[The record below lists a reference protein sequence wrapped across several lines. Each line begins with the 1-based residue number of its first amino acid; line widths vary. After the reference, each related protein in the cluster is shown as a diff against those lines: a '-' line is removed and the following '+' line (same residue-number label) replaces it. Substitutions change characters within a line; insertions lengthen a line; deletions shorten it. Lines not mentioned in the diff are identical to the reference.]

1 MKKKIITA
9 IICLALV
16 VATVSATLHIS
27 SIYNYRKELVDVIER
42 DYVNKFS
49 DSQPIEIK
57 KVVI

>member
-16 VATVSATLHIS
+16 VATVFATLHIS